1 MSPKRKVY
9 MFGISLTTIGG
20 FVILHREIV
29 SRARS
34 TFLVKTD
41 RITASLGF
49 SAYPK
54 RLKTEL
60 AH

>member
-1 MSPKRKVY
+1 